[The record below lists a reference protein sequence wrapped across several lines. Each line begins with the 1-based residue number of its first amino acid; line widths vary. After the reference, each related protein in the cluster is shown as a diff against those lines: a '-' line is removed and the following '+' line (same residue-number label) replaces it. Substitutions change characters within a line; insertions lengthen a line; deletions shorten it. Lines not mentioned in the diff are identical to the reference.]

1 MKRSLLVGLLFF
13 SFVSLKGQFLVD
25 GETLEYRVA
34 YKAKMVPNSEVAYV
48 TMKTFADSLMNRRV
62 HHREGIGK
70 TLPFFNIF
78 FKLFDKYDVWIDYQ
92 TKKPIRFEDHL
103 QEGSYSFRSRYFF
116 DWEEMVAHTWAKS
129 CNKPPRS
136 SEVPL
141 TEDSMDAIS
150 LYYHMRS
157 LDRSEVKEGYRR
169 ELKMVLDKEVKKLRL
184 RFIRRCV
191 CSVPHGKSYNTM
203 LFACTLGS
211 VEEFSFTDGS
221 EFSIWISDDENKVP
235 IMLESQVKV
244 GSIRAYKYNFTGL
257 AFPLNEYQENK

>member
-1 MKRSLLVGLLFF
+1 MKRVILFCILSFLF
-13 SFVSLKGQFLVD
+13 SIIQAQVLVD

-34 YKAKMVPNSEVAYV
+34 YKAKMVPNTEVAYV
-48 TMKTFADSLMNRRV
+48 TMKTYADSLMNRRV
-62 HHREGIGK
+62 HHIEGVGK
-70 TLPFFNIF
+70 TLPFFNFF
-78 FKLFDKYDVWIDYQ
+78 FKLYDKYDVWIDYQ
-92 TKKPIRFEDHL
+92 TKKPIRFEDYL

-116 DWEEMVAHTWAKS
+116 DWEDMVAHTWAKS
-129 CNKPPRS
+129 CEKPPRT
-136 SEVPL
+136 SEVSL

-169 ELKMVLDKEVKKLRL
+169 ELNMVLDKEVKKLRL
-184 RFIRRCV
+184 RFIRREV
-191 CSVPHGKSYNTM
+191 CNVPHGKAYNTM

-235 IMLESQVKV
+235 IMLESQVRV

-257 AFPLNEYQENK
+257 RYALNECQSVK